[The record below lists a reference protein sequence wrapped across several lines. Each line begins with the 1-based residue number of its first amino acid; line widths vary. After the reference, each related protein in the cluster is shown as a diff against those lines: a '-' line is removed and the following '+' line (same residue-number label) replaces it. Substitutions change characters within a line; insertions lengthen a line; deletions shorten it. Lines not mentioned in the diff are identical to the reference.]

1 MKLVSRML
9 THLRRLLEGFEL
21 ALLVLLLAAL
31 LLLSFSQV
39 VLRQFDQGL
48 LWADVLVRHMV
59 LWIGMIGA
67 ALAASKS
74 RHIRIDALGR
84 LLKGPLKA
92 MNESL
97 MDLIGIWISW
107 RLAHAAWSFLQMTIE
122 FEEVI
127 EGLDWPAWP
136 LQAVIPAGF
145 ALMALHFLLNLLQRL
160 SGDGVEQGA

>member
-1 MKLVSRML
+1 
-9 THLRRLLEGFEL
+9 
-21 ALLVLLLAAL
+21 
-31 LLLSFSQV
+31 
-39 VLRQFDQGL
+39 
-48 LWADVLVRHMV
+48 
-59 LWIGMIGA
+59 MIGA

-92 MNESL
+92 LNESL